1 MTKSEISEIAR
12 KMAAMRKRHSGGRP
26 KKLTPCPFGCGIELG
41 VAAMRR
47 HVPECRRPKETAV
60 TR

>member
-41 VAAMRR
+41 V
-47 HVPECRRPKETAV
+47 VPCADMFPSVGVQKRQP
-60 TR
+60 

>member
-12 KMAAMRKRHSGGRP
+12 KLAAMRKRYRGGRP
-26 KKLTPCPFGCGIELG
+26 KKLTPCPLGCGKELG

-47 HVPECRRPKETAV
+47 HIPGCRRLRET
-60 TR
+60 T